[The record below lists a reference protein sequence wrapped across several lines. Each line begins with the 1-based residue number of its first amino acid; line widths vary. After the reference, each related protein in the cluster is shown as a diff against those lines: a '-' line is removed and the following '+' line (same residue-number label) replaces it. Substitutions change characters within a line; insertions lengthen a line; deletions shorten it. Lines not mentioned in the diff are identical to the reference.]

1 MGNNG
6 KSDSNNNPVN
16 ARSGV
21 IAFQVTETME
31 KIGIKDFILN
41 RSDFEI
47 TFSDNKKISVL
58 FSSNDNSVSKQ
69 LKRIELKLRKTSY
82 AKFDTN
88 DLDDAIGDVE
98 DQLVQRRDEIFKVPI
113 NGLDENK
120 TNTEDPSKS
129 KFKEDVTNLRNQFKQ
144 AGTTYQQW
152 QSIVAE
158 KYENLR
164 KVTVKHYPESWPF
177 LEFCLAVKSILN
189 IEDITLP
196 FMGVILSAPASMKTL
211 IIQLFR
217 KYPGSFYS
225 DNFTANSLVSHNSA
239 LTEERLQQVDML
251 PKLKDKLVLT
261 PELAPIFTSKE
272 DDLQKILGII
282 TRILDGHGFESDSG
296 AQGHRQYGDT
306 MFVWIGAAVEIP
318 FRVWKV
324 LGSLGHKIYFLRPQL
339 FEKTT
344 EQLKQIA
351 KTNDFGVKFREI
363 EEALL
368 DYLKHFDAAPENL
381 LQTQSDKNGIIKI
394 RWNHELEGEQ
404 DKATG
409 YIAEVAKLLAHLR
422 GSVYISEAK
431 PTTKT
436 SRRYDSNNNEER
448 EQQHQDDNSNLV
460 QIEGQDY
467 DTGLP
472 IIEDPSRA
480 VILLRNLAIGHA
492 ISQGRDSIGL
502 QDIPIVIKVALST
515 AMISRVKVL
524 DLLLKNRGE
533 LKTSDITKGLRVSEP
548 TARRTMREFYALGI
562 AETSAISGYS
572 NAELKITLN
581 SEYDWF
587 KNQDFE
593 KLREGFVPS
602 NNNDDDVANNDN
614 NVLSSSNGKANND
627 YNKAIASGK
636 ITSLSY
642 ETDDKQQK
650 DIENL
655 EACDCHTLK
664 YISPPETEENN
675 INNLGACDR
684 PLVEE
689 EKYSSNNDKSS
700 SLDTNSISANSE
712 EEEFNTKIKI
722 DYSSDSVV
730 NNNSNSEGDSNVYDN
745 TQQSCDNKPIQDNF
759 NNIQKNNVSPWGS
772 NQFQHVTVS
781 QSHGLCT
788 PVQLSST
795 AILPTQLSSE
805 EKAVLEAILD
815 EIKSADGSQV
825 AVNAVISSSYSKGEE
840 IRVYLGDKLTSREN
854 RKVRDLCL
862 MIIRHPN
869 IEVVKYKP
877 QVIVRWTSLQTEP
890 KSHDKSLTNHED
902 EGATIQ

>member
-1 MGNNG
+1 
-6 KSDSNNNPVN
+6 
-16 ARSGV
+16 
-21 IAFQVTETME
+21 ME
-31 KIGIKDFILN
+31 NIGIKDFILN
-41 RSDFEI
+41 RCDFEI
-47 TFSDNKKISVL
+47 TLISGRKCCVL
-58 FSSNDNSVSKQ
+58 FS
-69 LKRIELKLRKTSY
+69 LKKSSISEHVKSIEKKLWQNTNVKTGENVFGS
-82 AKFDTN
+82 
-88 DLDDAIGDVE
+88 AIADIE
-98 DQLVQRRDEIFKVPI
+98 DQLIHRRDEIFKVSTEGCTA
-113 NGLDENK
+113 NDV
-120 TNTEDPSKS
+120 NTENVSKS
-129 KFKEDVTNLRNQFKQ
+129 MFKEDVTNLRNQFKQ
-144 AGTTYQQW
+144 SGTTFQDW
-152 QSIVAE
+152 QSIVAK
-158 KYENLR
+158 KYENLH
-164 KVTVKHYPESWPF
+164 KVVVKYYPEAWPF

-239 LTEERLQQVDML
+239 LTEEQLQQIDML
-251 PKLKDKLVLT
+251 PKMKDKLILT
-261 PELAPIFTSKE
+261 PELAPVFTSKE

-296 AQGHRQYGDT
+296 AQGHRHYGDT

-318 FRVWKV
+318 FKVWKM
-324 LGSLGHKIYFLRPQL
+324 LGSLGHKIYFLLPQL
-339 FEKTT
+339 SEKTI

-351 KTNDFGVKFREI
+351 KTNDFGAKFREI

-368 DYLKHFDAAPENL
+368 DYLKYFDAAPENL
-381 LQTQSDKNGIIKI
+381 PDTQTDKNGIIKI

-431 PTTKT
+431 PTKK
-436 SRRYDSNNNEER
+436 SREYDSNSSNNN
-448 EQQHQDDNSNLV
+448 QQQDSSKLI

-467 DTGLP
+467 DTALP

-492 ISQGRDSIGL
+492 ISQGRSSMGL

-515 AMISRVKVL
+515 AMVSRVKVF
-524 DLLLKNRGE
+524 DLLLKKGGE

-548 TARRTMREFYALGI
+548 TVRRTMREFYALGI
-562 AETSAISGYS
+562 VDISAISQYN

-587 KNQDFE
+587 KSQEFE

-602 NNNDDDVANNDN
+602 NHGVSKDN
-614 NVLSSSNGKANND
+614 NSIDSSNGITNND
-627 YNKAIASGK
+627 YNNKAAVSGK
-636 ITSLSY
+636 ITGLSY
-642 ETDDKQQK
+642 KINDKQQQ
-650 DIENL
+650 DNTNS

-664 YISPPETEENN
+664 AKSPPETEENT
-675 INNLGACDR
+675 NNLGACHT

-689 EKYSSNNDKSS
+689 EKSSNDDKSFS
-700 SLDTNSISANSE
+700 ANMTSINSE
-712 EEEFNTKIKI
+712 ESDSKIKI
-722 DYSSDSVV
+722 DYSSDPVV
-730 NNNSNSEGDSNVYDN
+730 NNSNSEEDSNVYDN
-745 TQQSCDNKPIQDNF
+745 TQQSCDDKSIQDNF
-759 NNIQKNNVSPWGS
+759 NNIQKINESPWES
-772 NQFQHVTVS
+772 NQFQRVTMS
-781 QSHGLCT
+781 QSHGLRT
-788 PVQLSST
+788 HAQLSSAT
-795 AILPTQLSSE
+795 IFPAHASPE
-805 EKAVLEAILD
+805 EKVVLEAILD
-815 EIKSADGSQV
+815 EIKSVAGSHV
-825 AVNAVISSSYSKGEE
+825 AVNAVISSAYNKNEA
-840 IRVYLGDKLTSREN
+840 IRSYLGDKLTSREN

-877 QVIVRWTSLQTEP
+877 QLVVRWSSPPSIQIEP
-890 KSHDKSLTNHED
+890 QSHVQPLTKNHKD
-902 EGATIQ
+902 EGAILQ